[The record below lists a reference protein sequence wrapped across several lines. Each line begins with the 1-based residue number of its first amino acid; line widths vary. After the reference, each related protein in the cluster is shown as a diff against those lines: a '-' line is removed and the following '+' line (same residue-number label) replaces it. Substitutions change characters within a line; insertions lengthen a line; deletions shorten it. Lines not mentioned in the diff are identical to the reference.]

1 MWPRSASTTTFA
13 LAPIAVAL
21 SRSAPSAS
29 AHRSTLAVR
38 IAADEVGDHGGHAG
52 GVGDVAHDAE
62 KHAGPR
68 PSRTVPRLYPI
79 TE

>member
-38 IAADEVGDHGGHAG
+38 IAADEVGDHGGMLA
-52 GVGDVAHDAE
+52 A
-62 KHAGPR
+62 
-68 PSRTVPRLYPI
+68 
-79 TE
+79 